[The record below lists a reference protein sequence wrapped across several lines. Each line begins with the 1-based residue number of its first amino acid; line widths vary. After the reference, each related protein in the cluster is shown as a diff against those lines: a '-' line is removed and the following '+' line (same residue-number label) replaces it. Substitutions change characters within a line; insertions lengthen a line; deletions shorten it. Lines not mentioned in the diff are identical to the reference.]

1 MKSTRSPDLLAFPFT
16 FCEKQSPYLPL
27 IYQRFISILVPVQML
42 MVALIF
48 LGLVCYAS
56 AFKLL
61 LPFFSFFLCFWF
73 QSPTQVLANMHT
85 EEARRIAMR
94 VTNPTPTNP
103 HANGHRVISPV
114 AGQRASVATMVNPPA
129 ASNASSASS
138 SGYSSMNGTN
148 LPEVLAHQQSQQPQ
162 HFQQQQQKLHQQI
175 INHQAMS
182 PPPPPLP
189 EHVPQ
194 NHPPSGRQS
203 LLYHQHNHHR
213 QSVSTNNLNGLES
226 EFQKVCRFFR
236 LPSCFNFCCLTS

>member
-1 MKSTRSPDLLAFPFT
+1 MHRRSSC
-16 FCEKQSPYLPL
+16 FCH
-27 IYQRFISILVPVQML
+27 F
-42 MVALIF
+42 F
-48 LGLVCYAS
+48 L
-56 AFKLL
+56 
-61 LPFFSFFLCFWF
+61 FLCFWF

-189 EHVPQ
+189 EHVPK
-194 NHPPSGRQS
+194 NHPPYGRQS